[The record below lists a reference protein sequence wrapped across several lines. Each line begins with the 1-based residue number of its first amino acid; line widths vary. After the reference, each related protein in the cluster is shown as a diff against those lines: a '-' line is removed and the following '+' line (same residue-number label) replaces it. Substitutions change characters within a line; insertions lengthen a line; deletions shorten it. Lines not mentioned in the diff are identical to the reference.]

1 MERKTIMKKAILYLI
16 VIALLITNII
26 LIIVF
31 AKPTKEYY
39 EKNYTYIGEWKY
51 LREDDDVDRLLDR
64 YAAPELGYKSAG
76 AVSIEDVDITEAEAV
91 EIAAAIYKSINKSI
105 NGARENDII
114 DSFCH
119 VTYYHDVDISGVP
132 REYYLVSRMS
142 GPMPNEHD
150 SVLRASLN
158 IIIDKKTGAVVA
170 VKPMEG

>member
-1 MERKTIMKKAILYLI
+1 MERKTIVKKAILYLI

-26 LIIVF
+26 LILVF

-51 LREDDDVDRLLDR
+51 LGENDDVDRLLDR

-76 AVSIEDVDITEAEAV
+76 AVSIEDVDITESEAV
-91 EIAAAIYKSINKSI
+91 EIAAAIYKSIN
-105 NGARENDII
+105 GVRENDII

-119 VTYYHDVDISGVP
+119 VTYYHDVDISGVS

-142 GPMPNEHD
+142 GPMPNEYD